1 MLQVKDNFVQVLSN
15 VLDTDVSIMEEA
27 ERKTHAPTKIVAQIE
42 KLTNKLSTVV
52 NANFSIN
59 ITTPN
64 VAVFISKIPASPFAM
79 NVQENEGN
87 TVLTNS
93 PEGVVTYCNRTKR
106 NNSNNDNKNNSI
118 NDDNSSNVLGKIF
131 IPCSTFGNTTGVFF
145 FLSS

>member
-1 MLQVKDNFVQVLSN
+1 MLSN
-15 VLDTDVSIMEEA
+15 VLDTEVSIMEEA

-42 KLTNKLSTVV
+42 KLTSKLSTVV

-93 PEGVVTYCNRTKR
+93 PEGVVTYCNRTERNDSNKN
-106 NNSNNDNKNNSI
+106 NNSNNNNS
-118 NDDNSSNVLGKIF
+118 SSNVLGKIF
-131 IPCSTFGNTTGVFF
+131 IPCSTFGNTTGVFL
-145 FLSS
+145 FLSSY